1 MKYLLLKFVK
11 KMMKLILNEN
21 KFNVLLE
28 YAGFVNGWQKLIDY
42 IYETSLRNL
51 NMLIRKI
58 VPLQYRS
65 QSKAQV
71 FDYLENSDYISLDN
85 PMQDLVISENHLNK
99 LNIFGIKQ
107 ITINY
112 TIDDD
117 LAGAFNNQSMHVGED
132 GKLDNFTII
141 VNLKPLYVW
150 GEKYKQTLQH
160 ELTHAYEMLKKYK
173 TKGETLTNRNFG
185 NKHYSNNPKGIVN
198 GMSYYFSKVEMN
210 AVISEAA
217 YMLQQYNPRTE
228 EECWK
233 LLREGDCGEFLN
245 VLTQIKNGLET
256 NISYTYSV
264 IEFLRMNPEHID
276 MFPNPRNN
284 NVKSYQKR
292 LVRSAEFKINYFMKK
307 LTKIV
312 KVYLQRKGVVR

>member
-1 MKYLLLKFVK
+1 MK
-11 KMMKLILNEN
+11 KLILNEN

-28 YAGFVNGWQKLIDY
+28 YAGFVNGWQKFIDY
-42 IYETSLRNL
+42 IYEISLRNL
-51 NMLIRKI
+51 NNLIRKI

-65 QSKAQV
+65 QSKQQI
-71 FDYLENSDYISLDN
+71 FDFLENSDYISLDN
-85 PMQDLVISENHLNK
+85 PMQDFIITESNLNK

-117 LAGAFNNQSMHVGED
+117 LAGAFNNQSMHIGDD
-132 GKLDNFTII
+132 GKLDNFTIV
-141 VNLKPLYVW
+141 VNLKPLYTL
-150 GEKYKQTLQH
+150 GENYKQTLQH
-160 ELTHAYEMLKKYK
+160 ELTHAYEMLKRYK
-173 TKGETLTNRNFG
+173 KKGETLTNRNFG

-217 YMLQQYNPRTE
+217 YMLQQKNPKTE

-233 LLREGDCGEFLN
+233 LLRESNCGEFLN
-245 VLTQIKNGLET
+245 VLNQIRNGLKT

-264 IEFLRMNPEHID
+264 IEFLNMNQEHID
-276 MFPNPRNN
+276 MFPNPRNH
-284 NVKSYQKR
+284 NVNSYQKR
-292 LVRSAEFKINYFMKK
+292 LIRSAEFKVNYFMKK
-307 LTKIV
+307 LNKVV
-312 KVYLQRKGVVR
+312 KTYLKRKGVVN